1 MLESQNS
8 GDAVLNKANVIVFG
22 LILLQLVAL
31 NLLVVWYEVETF
43 LNLDKLLLVASL
55 GFLVN
60 TFVSSPYRLYFFFIL
75 SLGLLFIITG
85 LTGMIGVMAIGVLVT
100 LISVFLNKH
109 LRNFLLFSIFLGL
122 IVLMLLKPD
131 WLAPH
136 LIVVSTLGSMFIFR
150 LSIFLFDKAY
160 QKERPTLIKE
170 ITYFFMLPNMAL
182 LLFPAVDYKLFL
194 RNYYNDTAISIYKK
208 GVQWI
213 SLGVFHLLVYRFIYY
228 YFLLPPNEVS
238 DVVSLWHYMTTNYLL
253 IIRLSGLF
261 HIAVGVLCLF
271 GFNLPRVFNNYF
283 LASGF
288 SDLWRRIN
296 IYFRDYLIKL
306 FYYPLFFKLRKYGD
320 LNSKVFAILFIFFIT
335 WFLHSFQWFW
345 LRGYFP
351 LRMVDIVFWGVFG
364 IFVAGNAVWES
375 KKVSRQIDNKSW
387 RHSAVMSFQILGMFL
402 FMSVLWSI
410 WSSTTMGEWLYVVK
424 NIFVGSQSQYLQLF
438 SIIIFTGIIG
448 TIIFRIFELKN
459 WGKIMDP
466 DPKTKLASFW
476 SLAMI
481 LLLMV
486 FQLHPVQSLLTKQS
500 NVDLTGFLQPKLNF
514 ADENL
519 LVDGYYEEILIGN
532 ELTSPVGEIL
542 ERRDQ
547 GRFYHS
553 EGAELVDDIRIVL
566 GKPNISFT
574 FKDKPYTTNFLGIRD
589 QNYPKI
595 KSSNTI
601 RTGIMGGSYVNGS
614 GVGDEDLFDEQ
625 LEQLLKSSGGD
636 ISFEFWNFGNPG
648 FDLIQCIYDFEMK
661 EAVKYDF
668 DNLIY
673 VSHGIDKFKNLRTL
687 ATAIESGR
695 PIPYDFVQEI
705 VDKSNINDISS
716 WVYIYDKLEP
726 FADELLIGLYQYLY
740 DFCIKHNIQPIW
752 LYWPTTDVHPYAKMY
767 PEDISVLVKEMGFI
781 VIDLTDVYKDYKPA
795 DLFVT
800 PRDRHPNAL
809 GHLLVADKLFEIFK
823 NSPEI
828 LNPRE
833 NKED

>member
-1 MLESQNS
+1 MLISQDS
-8 GDAVLNKANVIVFG
+8 GDSVLNKSNAFVFG
-22 LILLQLVAL
+22 LIILQLIAI

-43 LNLDKLLLVASL
+43 LNLDKLLIVASF

-60 TFVSSPYRLYFFFIL
+60 TFISYPYRLYFFFLL
-75 SLGLLFIITG
+75 SLCLLFLITG

-100 LISVFLNKH
+100 LISVFLDKH

-122 IVLMLLKPD
+122 IVLMVLKPD

-136 LIVVSTLGSMFIFR
+136 LVVVSTLGSMFIFR
-150 LSIFLFDKAY
+150 LSIFLFDKTY
-160 QKERPTLIKE
+160 QKERPKLIKD
-170 ITYFFMLPNMAL
+170 ITYFFMLPNMAI

-194 RNYYNDTAISIYKK
+194 RNYYNDSAISIYKK

-213 SLGVFHLLVYRFIYY
+213 VLGLFHLLVYRVIYY
-228 YFLLPPNEVS
+228 YFLLPPTEVT

-261 HIAVGVLCLF
+261 HISVGVLCLF
-271 GFNLPRVFNNYF
+271 GFNLPRVFDNYF

-320 LNSKVFAILFIFFIT
+320 LKAKVFAILVIFFIT

-364 IFVAGNAVWES
+364 VLVAGNAIWES
-375 KKVSRQIDNKSW
+375 RRKSNQIDKKSW
-387 RHSAVMSFQILGMFL
+387 KYSALMTTQILGMFL

-410 WSSTTMGEWLYVVK
+410 WSSTTMGSWFYVVK
-424 NIFVGSQSQYLQLF
+424 NIFVGNQLQYLSLF
-438 SIIIFTGIIG
+438 SILIITWILSTVIYRF
-448 TIIFRIFELKN
+448 FELKEL
-459 WGKIMDP
+459 GKVMDP
-466 DPKTKLASFW
+466 DPKTKLASYW
-476 SLAMI
+476 SIAMLF
-481 LLLMV
+481 LLLV
-486 FQLHPVQSLLTKQS
+486 FQLQPVQTFIEKQS
-500 NVDLTGFLQPKLNF
+500 NIDLIGFLEPKLNI

-532 ELTSPVGEIL
+532 ELTNPVGEIV
-542 ERRDQ
+542 ERRDR
-547 GRFYHS
+547 GRFIHS
-553 EGAELVDDIRIVL
+553 EGALLVDDIRIVL

-574 FKDKPYTTNFLGIRD
+574 FKDQLYSTNFLGIRD
-589 QNYPKI
+589 QNYSRI
-595 KSSNTI
+595 KPSNTI
-601 RTGIMGGSYVNGS
+601 RTGILGGSYVNGS
-614 GVGDEDLFDEQ
+614 GIADDDLFDEL
-625 LEQLLKSSGGD
+625 LEQKLDSLNKEVD
-636 ISFEFWNFGNPG
+636 YEFWNFGNPG

-673 VSHGIDKFKNLRTL
+673 VSHGIDKFKNIRTL

-695 PIPYDFVQEI
+695 SIPYGFVQKI
-705 VDKSNINDISS
+705 IDQSNLDNSTSS
-716 WVYIYDKLEP
+716 MSVYDKLEP
-726 FADELLIGLYQYLY
+726 FADELVTGLYQHLY
-740 DFCIKHNIQPIW
+740 DFSLQNNIKPIW
-752 LYWPTTDVHPYAKMY
+752 VYWPTTDVHPFVKMY
-767 PEDISVLVKEMGFI
+767 PEDISLLVKEIGFT
-781 VIDLTDVYKDYKPA
+781 VIDLTDVYIDYKPA
-795 DLFVT
+795 DLFVA
-800 PRDRHPNAL
+800 PKDRHPNAL
-809 GHLLVADKLFEIFK
+809 GHSLVADKLFEIIK

-828 LNPRE
+828 LNSME